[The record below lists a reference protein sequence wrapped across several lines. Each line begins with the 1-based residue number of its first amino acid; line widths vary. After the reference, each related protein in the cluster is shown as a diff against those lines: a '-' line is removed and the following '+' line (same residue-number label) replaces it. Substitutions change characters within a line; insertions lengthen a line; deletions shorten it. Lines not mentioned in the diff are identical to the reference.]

1 MSALG
6 LFGAKFLY
14 YVVLFLVSIA
24 VIAVAVAI
32 GISLRKRSD
41 AKKAAD
47 SLGGTTKS
55 TEE

>member
-41 AKKAAD
+41 AKKTAD
-47 SLGGTTKS
+47 SLDGTTKS
-55 TEE
+55 TAE